1 MLLKDAIKHY
11 KKELDNTHRELDS
24 VTNDRMMQSR
34 ILNSIR
40 ELLITRTDWNGVFAR
55 GEDLSTII
63 EEVIETGKVQPR
75 GIPKQG

>member
-1 MLLKDAIKHY
+1 MLIQDAIKHY

-40 ELLITRTDWNGVFAR
+40 ELLVLRTEWNGVFAK
-55 GEDLSTII
+55 GEDLSSII
-63 EEVIETGKVQPR
+63 KEVIETGKATPR
-75 GIPKQG
+75 GISQ